1 MNALRHS
8 GNLLLILF
16 GIMLV
21 LMSLLVYRSATQPV
35 SMVSKNYY
43 EQELQYQHQLDA
55 MNNTRQVDREFALS
69 AGGDSIRLQIP
80 TSISRALTSGKL
92 HFYCPSDDKA
102 DVLFSISSNPDG
114 RYAFSRPGLKGHGY
128 ILKMDLEAG
137 GKAYYKEIKLP

>member
-16 GIMLV
+16 GVMLV

-55 MNNTRQVDREFALS
+55 MNNTRQLDREFALS
-69 AGGDSIRLQIP
+69 AGSDSVRLQVP
-80 TSISRALTSGKL
+80 VSISQTLTSGKL

-102 DVLFSISSNPDG
+102 DVFFSIGSSTDG
-114 RYAFSRPGLKGHGY
+114 RYAFSRSGLKGHGY
-128 ILKMDLEAG
+128 ILKMDLDAE